1 MKALALQSTAM
12 LVALA
17 TTLAAYDHWIV
28 RPALRFGL
36 VDVAEVYREKEAEFT
51 AILTRASTDAERERA
66 MALARR
72 FAERLPVALS
82 ELSQDCGC
90 LVVLRSTVAAPTPRT
105 VDLTDLLRH
114 KLGSAR

>member
-1 MKALALQSTAM
+1 MKTPSLHTAAM
-12 LVALA
+12 LVTLA

-28 RPALRFGL
+28 RPALRLGL

-72 FAERLPVALS
+72 FAERLPAALG